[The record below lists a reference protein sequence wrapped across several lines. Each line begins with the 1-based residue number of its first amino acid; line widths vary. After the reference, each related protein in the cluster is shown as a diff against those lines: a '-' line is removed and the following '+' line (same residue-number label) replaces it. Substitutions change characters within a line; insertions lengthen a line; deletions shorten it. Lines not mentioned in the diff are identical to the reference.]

1 MVFSFLTEFIQLLSS
16 DTIYLCSWSGDMYL
30 KEYIELLYHPSIGR
44 VRGKKNQQSQTKQ
57 VHVSLYVLFSTRNFL
72 IILREGSNKQI
83 LKYQSFFF
91 FSKLFKEDKHV
102 TNIFVYSFTH
112 KENSPFILPKQS
124 AESKVLWRFFFLL
137 GKQNIFMTY
146 YINNTFFPLNVNKL
160 KQPLVLRIPNLIF
173 ASTLVS
179 CG

>member
-91 FSKLFKEDKHV
+91 LSCLRKTSMLPIFLSIASPIKKIHPLFYPSNQLNLKFYEVFFS
-102 TNIFVYSFTH
+102 I
-112 KENSPFILPKQS
+112 
-124 AESKVLWRFFFLL
+124 R
-137 GKQNIFMTY
+137 
-146 YINNTFFPLNVNKL
+146 
-160 KQPLVLRIPNLIF
+160 
-173 ASTLVS
+173 
-179 CG
+179 